1 MPSAN
6 VLNPHR
12 NARYLESK
20 VTTTMHRGD
29 VIRHEWAGGGGWGD
43 PLAREPW
50 RVLRDVRNEY
60 VSAESAHDDYGV
72 VIDTRAWAVDE
83 AATEALRSELRA
95 KRSEAAGPVAWDD
108 APAEA
113 AD

>member
-1 MPSAN
+1 MF
-6 VLNPHR
+6 
-12 NARYLESK
+12 
-20 VTTTMHRGD
+20 RGD

-43 PLAREPW
+43 PLERDPK

-60 VSAESAHDDYGV
+60 VSAESARDDYGV
-72 VIDTRAWAVDE
+72 VVDTATWTVDE
-83 AATEALRSELRA
+83 AATAARRDALRAGRA
-95 KRSEAAGPVAWDD
+95 APPPQVAWTDE